1 MALVLAGGAAR
12 GAYEVGVIQYI
23 LDDLRRELGRPPPLD
38 ILCGT
43 SVGAINACGLAA
55 AADDPDHAAD
65 RIVEQWTKLRVGHVV
80 RLDSGE
86 VLSLLRSVVGR
97 AAPTRKGGILDP
109 TGLQRVVARSI
120 DFPRIAENI
129 RAGRLY
135 GLTVS
140 TTEIASGRTTVFF
153 DRTDRGTPFL
163 ARDPTIAYVRADI
176 GARHALAS
184 AAIPLL
190 FPPILIDGQY
200 HCDGGLRQ
208 NVPLSPAR
216 KLGAAAMIVISPKYA
231 ATEDPPAAVAAER
244 EAEFPSPLFLLG
256 KTLNALML
264 DRIEADIDRLQRITT
279 LLDAGTRIYGPDF
292 VDRMNRE
299 IRGDSTSNGGLRPIR
314 AVLVRSS
321 LNIAERAAE
330 FVRSPAFASRA
341 SGVIAALF
349 RRLGEGRESDLLSYL
364 LFDGEFARQ
373 LIDVGRADARAH
385 RDELGAVFE
394 SVLSQSQ
401 AARAAP

>member
-23 LDDLRRELGRPPPLD
+23 LDDLQRELRRPPPID

-43 SVGAINACGLAA
+43 SVGAINACALAA

-65 RIVEQWTKLRVGHVV
+65 RIVDQWTGLRVGHVV
-80 RLDSGE
+80 RIDSSE
-86 VLSLLRSVVGR
+86 MLSLARSLFGR
-97 AAPTRKGGILDP
+97 SAPVRKGGVLDP
-109 TGLQRVVARSI
+109 TGLQRIVARSI
-120 DFPRIAENI
+120 DFPRITENI

-140 TTEIASGRTTVFF
+140 TTEITSGRTTVFF
-153 DRTDRGTPFL
+153 DRTEPGTPSWIQ
-163 ARDPTIAYVRADI
+163 DPTIAYVRADI

-184 AAIPLL
+184 AAIPFL

-216 KLGAAAMIVISPKYA
+216 KLGATAMVVISPKYA
-231 ATEDPPAAVAAER
+231 ATDEPPPAIAAER

-279 LLDAGTRIYGPDF
+279 LLDAGTKIYGPDF

-299 IRGDSTSNGGLRPIR
+299 LRGDGAAERTLRPIR
-314 AVLVRSS
+314 AVLIRSS
-321 LNIAERAAE
+321 ANIAERAAD

-373 LIDVGRADARAH
+373 LIEVGRADARAH
-385 RDELGAVFE
+385 HDELGLAFE
-394 SVLSQSQ
+394 SVLS
-401 AARAAP
+401 ANEAVRAAP